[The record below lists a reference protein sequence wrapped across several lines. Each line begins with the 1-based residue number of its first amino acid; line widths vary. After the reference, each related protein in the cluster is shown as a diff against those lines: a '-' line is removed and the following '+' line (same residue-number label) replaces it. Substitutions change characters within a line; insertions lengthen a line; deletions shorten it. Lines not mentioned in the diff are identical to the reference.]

1 MKRINGAYFILFLSF
16 FLILTACNKS
26 KGTGDFSTSDG
37 PVKLTVEVFDRGTDG
52 GKTDPTNNEWTKWIK
67 QKVLTDENIAV
78 EFIPVTRWDE
88 NTALNNLVA
97 AGASPDLCLTYSTE
111 LIGNYR
117 DQGGLFDMAPYID
130 TTLKDL
136 KAFLGPDMALP
147 GRDLIRRNQDS
158 TTGAVYSIPS
168 RRMNT
173 AQNNLFIRKD
183 WLSKLNL
190 PIPETPEEYF
200 NALKAFKE
208 KDPGG
213 VGKNRVVPFT
223 MTIDV
228 RWTASIIVNS
238 FIDPNLSPKD
248 FWINSVLERYFLL
261 PGYKEGFR
269 FLNRMYNEGL
279 IDRDFPLYK
288 AEENY
293 NNLIKS
299 GVVGSICHNWDQ
311 IFRESAAILSDLQKN
326 VPGAD
331 FIAIDPI
338 KSSDGITHKHA
349 YDAAGIFFFIPAT
362 SKNPDAAMRYIN
374 WLARYENYN
383 FLQIGP
389 EGIVHDVV
397 DGIPKLKVAPS
408 LWIQNS
414 PQNIDYT
421 IHMIGLD
428 LLDPEKTIRGVAN
441 AYPWPEERIAAA
453 YQTAMTNAKPGPVIP
468 ATLSAAGPYSQTLV
482 DKGNIIFATSVT
494 ANPADFD
501 RVWDAGVA
509 DWLASGAQ
517 IVLDERRAKYF
528 EP

>member
-1 MKRINGAYFILFLSF
+1 MKKAGLLCVTFILLAVSFLA
-16 FLILTACNKS
+16 ACAKS
-26 KGTGDFSTSDG
+26 KAAGGSSASG
-37 PVKLTVEVFDRGTDG
+37 RPARLVVEVFDRGTDG
-52 GKTDPTNNEWTKWIK
+52 GKTGPTDNEWTKWIK
-67 QKVLTDENIAV
+67 EKVLRDENITV
-78 EFIPVTRWDE
+78 EFIPVSRWDE
-88 NTALNNLVA
+88 NTALNNLIA
-97 AGASPDLCLTYSTE
+97 AGTPPDVCLTYSSE

-136 KAFLGPDMALP
+136 KAFLGPDQALP
-147 GRDLIRRNQDS
+147 GRDMIRRNQDS
-158 TTGAVYSIPS
+158 ETGAVYSIPA
-168 RRMNT
+168 RRMNI

-183 WLSKLNL
+183 WLDKLGL
-190 PIPETPEEYF
+190 PVPQTPEEYF
-200 NALKAFKE
+200 NALAAFKE

-213 VGKNRVVPFT
+213 VGKNKVVPFT
-223 MTIDV
+223 MTVDV
-228 RWTASIIVNS
+228 RWTASTIVNS

-248 FWINSVLERYFLL
+248 FWINTVVERYFLL

-269 FLNRMYNEGL
+269 FLNRMYNAGL

-288 AEENY
+288 AEEDY

-299 GVVGSICHNWDQ
+299 GVVGSMCHNWDQ
-311 IFRESAAILSDLQKN
+311 IFRESTAILSDLQKN
-326 VPGAD
+326 MPGAEL
-331 FIAIDPI
+331 IAIDPM

-349 YDAAGIFFFIPAT
+349 YDAAGIFFFVPAS

-389 EGIVHDVV
+389 EGITHDVI
-397 DGIPKLKVAPS
+397 DDIPKIKAAAGM
-408 LWIQNS
+408 WIQNS

-421 IHMIGLD
+421 IHILGLD
-428 LLDPEKTIRGVAN
+428 LGDSEKNIRGIAN
-441 AYPWPEERIAAA
+441 AYVWPEEKVAAA
-453 YQTAMTNAKPGPVIP
+453 YRTAMTNARPAPVIP

-482 DKGNIIFATSVT
+482 DKGNIIFSSAVS
-494 ANPADFD
+494 ASSADFD
-501 RVWDAGVA
+501 RIWDRGVA
-509 DWLASGAQ
+509 DWLVSGAQ